1 MISVSRRS
9 GSIMPGRGKQKLT
22 KSQKR
27 VRAAIDA
34 SSSSSS
40 SSDEGYGSHL
50 DDEESDDDDDESFHE
65 GDDGGAEMS
74 DDEVIPIDDTDD
86 DGASDGNV
94 SDVSDAYGEAP
105 LSLAS
110 QEEET
115 PGCGGNGDG
124 LLMTQASPPP
134 NAGPRPALTAALA
147 AAGAAT
153 AAAAAST
160 AMFASPAARCSKKAR
175 LLSKAALQ
183 DHQEQVVDSLV
194 TIGGRNGSSRVEEV
208 VCVDSAASGTTTVEH
223 TAKKTSNEV
232 PKSTGAADGSEGAE
246 KPKADADTTTKDNK
260 NQKKKKKSK
269 LKMKK
274 NSGGGGGSSGV
285 PVSAVDSILGGSK
298 KKRDKLKSQ
307 KAKGSKKKVEEDQST
322 AAAAPST
329 EKENTGNDG
338 KSTAAAGITNL
349 ANTDDD
355 DEDDFAP
362 SSRSRKAKSK
372 ADKKAAAKS
381 PPSGGGRKSSRAR
394 RSSSG
399 SSGTGNLSEE
409 EALRQAIAASLAE
422 SQSQPEPDEEEGK
435 EEPVDSP
442 TAQVEEDTKPAASE
456 AKEGG
461 KAKVKA
467 VASKASDAD
476 TNATGVTE
484 TKPGST
490 SEEQPAARS
499 GGVKRKK
506 KKKKKKVASSLLADG
521 GEGKASA
528 STIEE
533 PVTKKSKKVASDTAS
548 EFDDKKRSAAS
559 GAAPPAK
566 PPPKK
571 KKRTFQDQIYLT
583 MLNSCTPYT
592 LKTLAQA
599 TNSTEQQLNYVML
612 TLVDKNLVQTK
623 EFPAGK
629 TGRTKTLYWANQDAR
644 SKDVENT
651 DANEEERMD
660 TANELGGMQQRLRS
674 IHAELQSV
682 LAEPTNAELAVQV
695 QAAEAELAALR
706 KQAAETRER
715 IAAATGS
722 GNSTSPAKLKKSING
737 MREVWR
743 KRKLSCMD
751 FVDNMADAME
761 KSRKDAI
768 KVLDVETDEACG
780 AKLPPKYDL

>member
-1 MISVSRRS
+1 MPP
-9 GSIMPGRGKQKLT
+9 GSCLHT
-22 KSQKR
+22 T
-27 VRAAIDA
+27 
-34 SSSSSS
+34 
-40 SSDEGYGSHL
+40 Y
-50 DDEESDDDDDESFHE
+50 
-65 GDDGGAEMS
+65 
-74 DDEVIPIDDTDD
+74 
-86 DGASDGNV
+86 GASDGNV

-183 DHQEQVVDSLV
+183 DQQEQVVDSLA
-194 TIGGRNGSSRVEEV
+194 TIGGRNGSRVEDV

-223 TAKKTSNEV
+223 TAKKTSNEA

-355 DEDDFAP
+355 DDDDFAP

-422 SQSQPEPDEEEGK
+422 SQSQPEPEDEEGK
-435 EEPVDSP
+435 DEPLDGP
-442 TAQVEEDTKPAASE
+442 TAQVEEDTKPATSE

-461 KAKVKA
+461 KAKAKA
-467 VASKASDAD
+467 VASKSAD
-476 TNATGVTE
+476 TTSNAADVTE

-490 SEEQPAARS
+490 SEEQPAAKS

-521 GEGKASA
+521 GEAKASS
-528 STIEE
+528 STTEE
-533 PVTKKSKKVASDTAS
+533 PATKKSKKDAFDTGDKRRPATSGADTTAS
-548 EFDDKKRSAAS
+548 
-559 GAAPPAK
+559 AAPPAK

-571 KKRTFQDQIYLT
+571 KKRTFQDQVYLT

-651 DANEEERMD
+651 DASEEERMG

-715 IAAATGS
+715 IAAAAGS
-722 GNSTSPAKLKKSING
+722 GKSTNPAKLKKSINS

-768 KVLDVETDEACG
+768 KVLDVETDEACVV
-780 AKLPPKYDL
+780 KLPPKYDV

>member
-1 MISVSRRS
+1 MVSLSAAQRF
-9 GSIMPGRGKQKLT
+9 SIMPGRGKQKLT

-27 VRAAIDA
+27 VRA
-34 SSSSSS
+34 SSSS

-50 DDEESDDDDDESFHE
+50 DDKETADDDDGDESFHE

-74 DDEVIPIDDTDD
+74 DDEVIAIDDNDD
-86 DGASDGNV
+86 DGNV

-134 NAGPRPALTAALA
+134 NAGPRPALTAA
-147 AAGAAT
+147 AG
-153 AAAAAST
+153 AAAAATST
-160 AMFASPAARCSKKAR
+160 ATFASPAARCSKKAR

-183 DHQEQVVDSLV
+183 DQQEQVVDSLA
-194 TIGGRNGSSRVEEV
+194 TIGARNVSSRVEDV

-223 TAKKTSNEV
+223 KAKKTSNEV
-232 PKSTGAADGSEGAE
+232 PKSTGTADGSEGAE
-246 KPKADADTTTKDNK
+246 KPKADANTKTKDKNK
-260 NQKKKKKSK
+260 NQKKKKSK

-274 NSGGGGGSSGV
+274 NSGGGGSSGV

-307 KAKGSKKKVEEDQST
+307 KAKGNKKKVEEDQST

-355 DEDDFAP
+355 DDDDFAP

-422 SQSQPEPDEEEGK
+422 SQSQPEPEDGEGK
-435 EEPVDSP
+435 DEPVESP

-467 VASKASDAD
+467 VASKASDTD
-476 TNATGVTE
+476 TNATGATE

-506 KKKKKKVASSLLADG
+506 KKKKKKVASSLLTDG
-521 GEGKASA
+521 GEAKASA
-528 STIEE
+528 STTEE
-533 PVTKKSKKVASDTAS
+533 PATKKSKKVASDTAS

-651 DANEEERMD
+651 DASEEERMG

-715 IAAATGS
+715 IAAAAGS
-722 GNSTSPAKLKKSING
+722 GNSTNPAKLKKSING

-780 AKLPPKYDL
+780 VKLPPKYEV